1 MTQITDVS
9 GFMIDLD
16 GTIYKGREPIE
27 GAKEFISVLK
37 EKDIPFVFLT
47 NNSSSSRSYYV
58 EKLNKMGFSITM
70 DNVLTSTT
78 ATLRYIKGTYPGSTV
93 YPLGTEQ
100 FIEEVKEAGLTVSD
114 DPDIVLLAF
123 DKTITY
129 EKINNAYHHILNGS
143 RFVATHPDDLC
154 PTESGYDVD
163 IGPFIRFFESMTG
176 KKAEIIG
183 KPNRK
188 MTEMAALEMNIDP
201 KGMVMIGDRLYT
213 DMRMAFD
220 SGIRSILVFSG
231 ETKPEDLWD
240 TDVKVTF
247 TVDSVADIPELLK

>member
-1 MTQITDVS
+1 MTQISDVS

-16 GTIYKGREPIE
+16 GTIYKGGKPIE
-27 GAKEFISVLK
+27 GAKEFVSVLK
-37 EKDIPFVFLT
+37 NKRIPFVFLT

-58 EKLNKMGFSITM
+58 EKLNKMGFDITER
-70 DNVLTSTT
+70 NVLTSTT
-78 ATLRYIKGTYPGSTV
+78 ATLRYIMEKYPEQTV

-100 FIEEVKEAGLTVSD
+100 FVNEVKCSGIVVSD
-114 DPDIVLLAF
+114 NPDIVLLAF

-129 EKINNAYHHILNGS
+129 EKINNAYHHILSGAKLI
-143 RFVATHPDDLC
+143 ATHPDDLC

-176 KKAEIIG
+176 TKAEVIG

-188 MTEMAALEMNIDP
+188 MIEMAALEMNADP
-201 KGMVMIGDRLYT
+201 KKLMMIGDRLYT

-220 SGIRSILVFSG
+220 AGIRSILVYSG
-231 ETKPEDLWD
+231 ETRPEDLKD
-240 TDVKVTF
+240 SSITVTF
-247 TVDSVADIPELLK
+247 TVGSVADIGKMLK

>member
-1 MTQITDVS
+1 MTQINDVS

-16 GTIYKGREPIE
+16 GTIYKGGQPID
-27 GAKEFISVLK
+27 GAKEFISFLK
-37 EKDIPFVFLT
+37 KDNIPFVFLT

-58 EKLNKMGFSITM
+58 EKLNKMGFSIALE
-70 DNVLTSTT
+70 NVLTSTT
-78 ATLRYIKGTYPGSTV
+78 ATLRYIRTAYPDKTV

-100 FIEEVKEAGLTVSD
+100 FVKEVKESKIVISD

-129 EKINNAYHHILNGS
+129 EKINDAYHHILNGAKLI
-143 RFVATHPDDLC
+143 ATHPDDLC

-163 IGPFIRFFESMTG
+163 IGPFIRLFESMTG
-176 KKAEIIG
+176 TKAEVIG

-188 MTEMAALEMNIDP
+188 MIEMAALEMNADP
-201 KGMVMIGDRLYT
+201 AKLIMVGDRLYT

-220 SGIRSILVFSG
+220 SGIRSILVYSG
-231 ETKPEDLWD
+231 ETRPEDLKD
-240 TDVKVTF
+240 SDITVTYS
-247 TVDSVADIPELLK
+247 VNSVADIEKMLK